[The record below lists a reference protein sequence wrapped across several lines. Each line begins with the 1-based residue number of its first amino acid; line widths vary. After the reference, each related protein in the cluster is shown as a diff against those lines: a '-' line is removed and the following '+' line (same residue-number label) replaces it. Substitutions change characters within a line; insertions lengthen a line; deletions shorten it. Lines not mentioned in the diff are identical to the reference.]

1 MAEVARGPVSVA
13 VVPPGST
20 LPPEIEIDREKVMAA
35 SLYTCSVQSE
45 RSNDVLKGLLSV
57 QVCPMLIRVFPQVG
71 TCALS
76 ARADPL
82 SQTI

>member
-35 SLYTCSVQSE
+35 
-45 RSNDVLKGLLSV
+45 LSV
-57 QVCPMLIRVFPQVG
+57 PNSMLIEVSV
-71 TCALS
+71 A
-76 ARADPL
+76 
-82 SQTI
+82 I